1 MFEREQLRSKLL
13 EGRVEEMKLKQRTQR
28 AESEAPIPEQKEPEE
43 DLDPDNPEEFLRII
57 AADDEFREALNN
69 FKDHV
74 IKVVKKRQ
82 LRTYVM
88 EKTDFENQRTS
99 VNVLFER
106 PDDEPG
112 ESAVD

>member
-13 EGRVEEMKLKQRTQR
+13 EGRVEEMKLKQRTQQ
-28 AESEAPIPEQKEPEE
+28 AESEAPPPEVIQPEE

-57 AADDEFREALNN
+57 ASDDEFREALNN
-69 FKDHV
+69 FKDYV

-88 EKTDFENQRTS
+88 EKTDFENQHNA

-106 PDDEPG
+106 PEDEPV